1 MIFIRLKNSQRQ
13 NWAAPSEKNAPRAIL
28 LVAIL
33 GVLALLLRAE
43 IAVAGTLEIRI
54 KDHRDAIGD
63 FSRLEIVIDKV
74 RISPKAGAKFWQIGW
89 KDLTPS
95 PDKIDLTKYTGK
107 RSATIFRGELG
118 QGSFEGVH
126 LKLKEI
132 EGVLKKTKG
141 KAAVKNAVTPIQLGF
156 SIGPKGETL
165 LILDL
170 TVLDMSDHPGRG
182 YEIHL
187 NGYELHGDGKLVDK
201 VPPG

>member
-1 MIFIRLKNSQRQ
+1 MIFIRLKNSRRQ
-13 NWAAPSEKNAPRAIL
+13 NRAAPSEKNAPRAIL
-28 LVAIL
+28 LVALL

-43 IAVAGTLEIRI
+43 IAAAGTLEIRI
-54 KDHRDAIGD
+54 KDHRDAIRD
-63 FSRLEIVIDKV
+63 FSRLEIAIDKV
-74 RISPKAGAKFWQIGW
+74 RISPKAGAKFWQTGW
-89 KDLTPS
+89 KDLTPF

-107 RSATIFRGELG
+107 RSAAIFRGEVA

-141 KAAVKNAVTPIQLGF
+141 KAAVKNAVTPIRLGF

-182 YEIHL
+182 YELHL
-187 NGYELHGDGKLVDK
+187 KGYELYGDGKLIDK